1 LPKTQKAS
9 LISILPRL
17 GSWFHFRFRARFLEN
32 EEWDLE
38 SHQSNGLSTKFYGLR
53 RLSAVMLS
61 HDDEDDMTFEE
72 LTVRL
77 DDGEMKPVSFAVLDG
92 EVQKQRMYLLLL
104 DKPILCRGFAIKLP
118 EGARFGRRNLI
129 TRVSDVEYPDRITL
143 AEGQRLRSTAEHR
156 QAEPLFVEYAK
167 MCPEDP
173 RGFRELA
180 SVCHVLGQ
188 MDRAVGY
195 ARTAWMLDT
204 SDTHYRLYQFLRDEQ
219 RATDSEEIASLI
231 TKLEKWVLPMSEG
244 VVIVDRRARHLF
256 GERNELVTMVRE
268 IYQIRRYAAARLLK
282 SLSFPIQSHRQA
294 LLYTGCAVF
303 KLGRLHRVDPDDR
316 FHVADDEDRNN
327 FITVQDLKQGCWILP
342 DLEPNDIVVLEYDL
356 VEKVRRD
363 NGRPAIFKLIR
374 PFSGSFPLLRSSVQL
389 EGPRAADID
398 AVWVNQEQGRGAR
411 LAAEHTGKTVT
422 MRLERF
428 TPARYTSLRNEANL
442 LNPLVALGS
451 KGYSWPDIA
460 RRCQRSL
467 GSAGLEED
475 VLPDALRA
483 LLDQHETPEQKLAT
497 AFYWIRDRLKY
508 ASLQT
513 TNANVGNK
521 ERARLIVE
529 SGTADCKD
537 RAYLMALVCREL
549 GLEWSFVMVN
559 SQDEV
564 VIPEIPADQFDHVII
579 RVRDGERDRYL
590 DPTSS
595 QSVFGSVP
603 YWQQGSVVL
612 VLSEHPELVTVP
624 EDAPRL
630 NTLEVYESLDSLS
643 DGWLVGGFDCTATG
657 HIARLNDELF
667 KQASL
672 TDSDQVRAAQR
683 LARYVLDSVVLRSF
697 EKVADTGRGDVF
709 RMTGRHQ
716 RCRLTSMPGGTDVA
730 TLDWNIPFIA
740 VSYLRTLTH
749 AGRFHFAFPSRVRF
763 VTVLG
768 PSVAPRVSELS
779 TLEPLDN
786 PVASISESISRDGDA
801 IKIVREMEIK
811 HKIIAGQDVGYVD
824 PTLARLETALR
835 LVMRLE
841 RET

>member
-1 LPKTQKAS
+1 MPKTQKAS
-9 LISILPRL
+9 LVSILPRL
-17 GSWFHFRFRARFLEN
+17 GSWFHFRFRSRYLESD
-32 EEWDLE
+32 EWDLE
-38 SHQSNGLSTKFYGLR
+38 SHQSNGLSAKFYGLR

-72 LTVRL
+72 LLVRL
-77 DDGEMKPVSFAVLDG
+77 DDGEKKPVSFAVLDG
-92 EVQKQRMYLLLL
+92 KVQKQRMYLLLL
-104 DKPILCRGFAIKLP
+104 DKPILCRGFTIKLP
-118 EGARFGRRNLI
+118 EGASFGKRNVV
-129 TRVSDVEYPDRITL
+129 TRVSNVEYPDRIKL
-143 AEGQRLRSTAEHR
+143 AEGQRLVSMHEHR
-156 QAEPLFVEYAK
+156 QAEPLFLEYVE

-173 RGFRELA
+173 RGYRELA
-180 SVCHVLGQ
+180 TVCDLGQ
-188 MDRAVGY
+188 ENRAIGY
-195 ARTAWMLDT
+195 ARIAWMLDA
-204 SDTHYRLYQFLRDEQ
+204 SDEHLLIYQYMRGRQ

-231 TKLEKWVLPMSEG
+231 TKLEKWALPMSEG
-244 VVIVDRRARHLF
+244 VVILDRRARHLF

-282 SLSFPIQSHRQA
+282 SLSFPIQSHRQV

-327 FITVQDLKQGCWILP
+327 FITVEDLKQGCWILP

-356 VEKVRRD
+356 VERVRLD

-398 AVWVNQEQGRGAR
+398 AVWVNQEQARGAKI
-411 LAAEHTGKTVT
+411 AAENTDKTVT

-451 KGYSWPDIA
+451 KGYSWLDIA

-521 ERARLIVE
+521 ERARLIVK

-549 GLEWSFVMVN
+549 GLDWSFVMVN

-564 VIPEIPADQFDHVII
+564 VVPELPEDQFDHVII
-579 RVRDGERDRYL
+579 RVRDGKRDRYL

-595 QSVFGSVP
+595 SSVFGSAP
-603 YWQQGSVVL
+603 YWQQGSQVL
-612 VLSEHPELVTVP
+612 VLGDSPELTTIP
-624 EDAPRL
+624 EDDPRI

-657 HIARLNDELF
+657 HVARSTDEVF

-697 EKVADTGRGDVF
+697 EKVADTGHGDVF

-716 RCRLTSMPGGTDVA
+716 RCRLTPMPGGTDVA

-768 PSVAPRVSELS
+768 PSVASRVSELS
-779 TLEPLDN
+779 TLEPLEN
-786 PVASISESISRDGDA
+786 PVASISESVSRDGDA

-811 HKIIAGQDVGYVD
+811 HKVIAGQDVGYVD
-824 PTLARLETALR
+824 PTLERLETALR